1 MRKTIRRLWARLRK
15 PHPISSLPPEIIS
28 TIFIH
33 CLPTLGAAPS
43 RMNAPLLV
51 AQICRSWR
59 AIALQTPELWV
70 DISLVCKG
78 RRAVDIL
85 ELWTSRAGSLPLNY
99 LLISGDAEEGRLLVG
114 AAMRHHE
121 RWGSL
126 CLGVPWVSYVSAKIH
141 TLADAS
147 FPVLHTLQLHICPS
161 DALLDRSSNKL
172 IIRDAPNLRAVTIS
186 ASSHFFA
193 FPICLLDIPWGRLK
207 SLDVQLENH
216 KWAESVSTLLLC
228 TNLAVLTVTSD
239 VEAVPIPAQITG
251 HITMPFLQ
259 SLDLD
264 NPYLVELLD
273 HVTLPYLRKLRLS
286 SFGDSDDFDQIQSFF
301 LRAACPIQHLT
312 LTVGDP
318 QFLRRIV
325 GFAPLVVHLALHIIS
340 AAPDILGLVGTAL
353 QPGVLPALQELS
365 V

>member
-15 PHPISSLPPEIIS
+15 PHPISSLPPGTIS

-43 RMNAPLLV
+43 RMNSPLLV

-126 CLGVPWVSYVSAKIH
+126 YLGVPWVSYVSARVH

-161 DALLDRSSNKL
+161 DALLDRSSN
-172 IIRDAPNLRAVTIS
+172 NS
-186 ASSHFFA
+186 
-193 FPICLLDIPWGRLK
+193 
-207 SLDVQLENH
+207 
-216 KWAESVSTLLLC
+216 
-228 TNLAVLTVTSD
+228 
-239 VEAVPIPAQITG
+239 
-251 HITMPFLQ
+251 
-259 SLDLD
+259 
-264 NPYLVELLD
+264 
-273 HVTLPYLRKLRLS
+273 
-286 SFGDSDDFDQIQSFF
+286 
-301 LRAACPIQHLT
+301 
-312 LTVGDP
+312 
-318 QFLRRIV
+318 
-325 GFAPLVVHLALHIIS
+325 
-340 AAPDILGLVGTAL
+340 
-353 QPGVLPALQELS
+353 
-365 V
+365 